1 MCCLTLVKLEK
12 NQQEKDN
19 RKTVKLW
26 KLNNTLLN
34 NPCVQKKSQGKLEN
48 NWKRKDN
55 KITAFRNLWNMTDRV
70 PRMIFIVLT
79 SRKRQRV

>member
-1 MCCLTLVKLEK
+1 MWCLTLVKLEK

-48 NWKRKDN
+48 N
-55 KITAFRNLWNMTDRV
+55 
-70 PRMIFIVLT
+70 
-79 SRKRQRV
+79 